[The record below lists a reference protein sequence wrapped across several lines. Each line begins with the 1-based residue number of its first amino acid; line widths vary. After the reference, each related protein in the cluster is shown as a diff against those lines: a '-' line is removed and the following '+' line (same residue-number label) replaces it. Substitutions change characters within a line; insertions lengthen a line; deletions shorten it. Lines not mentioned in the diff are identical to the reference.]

1 MFPAEKRTIEL
12 SLCVGIV
19 NIEAREPRHESNVA
33 MPKSQAL
40 QNASDKFLKPSAAE
54 EWLVAADTDHS
65 GVRVQALQEETVASK

>member
-1 MFPAEKRTIEL
+1 LFPAEKRTIEL

-19 NIEAREPRHESNVA
+19 NIEAREPIHESNVV

-40 QNASDKFLKPSAAE
+40 QNASDKFLKLSAAE

>member
-1 MFPAEKRTIEL
+1 
-12 SLCVGIV
+12 
-19 NIEAREPRHESNVA
+19 